1 MYIESIEKMGIK
13 MYIATDKQEVNI
25 QNVEERFFTV
35 NYYKIIR
42 YFNNLVKEKQE
53 TSESVNTVL

>member
-1 MYIESIEKMGIK
+1 MGIK